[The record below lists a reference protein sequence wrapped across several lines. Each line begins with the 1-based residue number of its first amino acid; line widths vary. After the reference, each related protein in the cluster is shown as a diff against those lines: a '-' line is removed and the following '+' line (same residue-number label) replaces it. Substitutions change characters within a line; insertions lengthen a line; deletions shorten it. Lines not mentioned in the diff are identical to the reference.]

1 MKMDQGWWDGV
12 LSLALPLTYF
22 VNFVAALNLWGPQFT
37 TLKGEDWT
45 WFCDFLPLKPRV
57 EKGKIV
63 FGNKIMESA
72 VKDTC
77 LFFFLLT
84 VAAHDSIS
92 VAIAINTWLKV
103 VTSHWTAM
111 EMRMLSQTTD
121 SITTV
126 LEFAKEVGRFFS
138 PNASISQ
145 NTASWDWNA
154 VVSGQF
160 CLFWLQPLTS
170 LLWRLPAGRFY
181 HSVLSFSAHL
191 LICPNGAQLC
201 QSYVWAMSELCLLP

>member
-77 LFFFLLT
+77 LFFFFFTNSCCPWQHLCCHSNQYMVESSDITLDCHGDEDALT
-84 VAAHDSIS
+84 NHRFHHHCARVCEGG
-92 VAIAINTWLKV
+92 W
-103 VTSHWTAM
+103 
-111 EMRMLSQTTD
+111 E
-121 SITTV
+121 V
-126 LEFAKEVGRFFS
+126 LFPKCFHFPEHGQLGLEC
-138 PNASISQ
+138 
-145 NTASWDWNA
+145 
-154 VVSGQF
+154 SG
-160 CLFWLQPLTS
+160 
-170 LLWRLPAGRFY
+170 
-181 HSVLSFSAHL
+181 
-191 LICPNGAQLC
+191 
-201 QSYVWAMSELCLLP
+201 